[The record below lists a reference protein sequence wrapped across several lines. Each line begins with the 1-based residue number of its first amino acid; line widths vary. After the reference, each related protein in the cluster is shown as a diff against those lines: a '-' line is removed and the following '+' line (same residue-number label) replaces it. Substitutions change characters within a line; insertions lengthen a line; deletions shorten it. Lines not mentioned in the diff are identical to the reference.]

1 MSMYSFFAD
10 TSFIDPTDFT
20 VNLEQLDIPGGFLDR
35 EMIEYFVEPIRL
47 VDTRADRLIIDFR
60 PSSYQPLDATIL
72 IEDALGN
79 ITSAGE
85 ARMSL
90 YPADIVTVAQYT
102 ELDYTMF
109 ESETMPTNPVA
120 IDTPN
125 SLTITMDA
133 TKLTTSEKIAFES
146 LDTTDIARIYNIS
159 EYLFYGTIPSDIL
172 DQIDTV
178 LLNDPQFSNYV
189 ATTVRMS
196 ELHVAVGIFGGIDIH
211 RFAPNWIE
219 FSYNKGG
226 EILTFTIWLGRNAFV
241 IGYPLFT
248 VQDIIPPLAL
258 SILVDPSSITDPI
271 EAAAL
276 SRAQI
281 DDIAVPRILVDD
293 QTSMAFTTRYIWN
306 GTTHYLSFTI
316 LYRGRPLSPM
326 EARIAIKDYLIA
338 SGVTTEVLWGVRF
351 PDIFIDNTKWI
362 IPIFDNTTNLLTGS
376 IYPSTSKLQDVIDRL
391 TYLGGLIDIA
401 VPDTQEIIT
410 AAYANFLIGVFSSDT
425 DVITSF
431 YEMHPTYTDAST
443 TDISFSEMEQI
454 TQDMSQILNNI
465 LAIADGQINNTS
477 YSTVDLYGMQWTMA
491 IISGSSYLIL
501 NKSSYLTALAGMP

>member
-35 EMIEYFVEPIRL
+35 EMIEYFVEPVRL
-47 VDTRADRLIIDFR
+47 VDTRAERLTINFR
-60 PSSYQPLDATIL
+60 PSSYQPLDETIL

-85 ARMSL
+85 ARMAL
-90 YPADIVTVAQYT
+90 YPANTVTVAQYT

-109 ESETMPTNPVA
+109 ENETMPANPVA

-125 SLTITMDA
+125 SLTITLDA
-133 TKLTTSEKIAFES
+133 TKLTTNEATAFEA
-146 LDTTDIARIYNIS
+146 LDATDIDRIYNIA
-159 EYLFYGTIPSDIL
+159 EYLFYGTIPADTL
-172 DQIDTV
+172 DQVDTV
-178 LLNDPQFSNYV
+178 LLNDPLFSNYV

-196 ELHVAVGIFGGIDIH
+196 QLHVAVGIFGGIDIH
-211 RFAPNWIE
+211 RFSPTWVE

-226 EILTFTIWLGRNAFV
+226 EILTFTVWIGRNSF
-241 IGYPLFT
+241 ILGYPLFT
-248 VQDIIPPLAL
+248 VQDIVPPLAL
-258 SILVDPSSITDPI
+258 NLLVDPSTITDPI

-281 DDIAVPRILVDD
+281 DDVAVPRILVDD
-293 QTSMAFTTRYIWN
+293 QTSMSFTTRYIWG
-306 GTTHYLSFTI
+306 GTTHHLSFTI

-326 EARIAIKDYLIA
+326 EARIVIKDYLIA
-338 SGVTTEVLWGVRF
+338 SGVTTEALWGVRF

-376 IYPSTSKLQDVIDRL
+376 IYPSVSDLQTVIDKL
-391 TYLGGLIDIA
+391 AYLGGLIDIA
-401 VPDTQEIIT
+401 VPETQEVIT

-425 DVITSF
+425 DIINSF

-443 TDISFSEMEQI
+443 TDISFTEMEQV

-465 LAIADGQINNTS
+465 LAVADGQINNVS
-477 YSTVDLYGMQWTMA
+477 FSTVELYGMQWVMF
-491 IISGSSYLIL
+491 IHDGNSYLVL
-501 NKSSYLTALAGMP
+501 DKTSYLTMLAGM